1 MATIDLS
8 AYLRAP
14 ATRLLDSAMNTNWH
28 EVILPP
34 WCTVVVITSSA
45 SLYYA
50 LANGA
55 DGRTQPVASAAASGT
70 SDKVSVAVSGTEGK
84 FSVVMRDAED
94 KPGVVGVIPNRSI
107 FVAAQSGTAAVSIEL
122 GVGR

>member
-14 ATRLLDSAMNTNWH
+14 STRLLDSAMNTNWH
-28 EVILPP
+28 EIVLPP
-34 WCTVVVITSSA
+34 WCTVVTITTTA

-70 SDKVSVAVSGTEGK
+70 SDKVSVSVSGGEGK
-84 FSVVMRDAED
+84 FAVVVRDAED
-94 KPGVVGVIPNRSI
+94 RPGVVGVIPNRSI
-107 FVAAQSGTAAVSIEL
+107 FLAAQTGTAAVSIEL

>member
-55 DGRTQPVASAAASGT
+55 AGRTQPVDGDAASGT
-70 SDKVSVAVSGTEGK
+70 DDKCSVTVTGTEGK
-84 FSVVMRDAED
+84 IAIVMRDAED
-94 KPGVVGVIPNRSI
+94 RPATVGVTPNRSI
-107 FVAAQSGTAAVSIEL
+107 FLAAQTGTAAVSIEL

>member
-50 LANGA
+50 LAKGA

>member
-14 ATRLLDSAMNTNWH
+14 ATRLLDAAMGTNWH
-28 EVILPP
+28 EIVLPS
-34 WCTVVVITSSA
+34 WCTVVVITTST

-55 DGRTQPVASAAASGT
+55 AGRTQPVASAAASGT
-70 SDKVSVAVSGTEGK
+70 SDKVSVSVSGSEGK

-94 KPGVVGVIPNRSI
+94 KPGTVGVTPNRSI
-107 FVAAQSGTAAVSIEL
+107 FLAAQSGTAAVSIEL

>member
-1 MATIDLS
+1 MAALDLS

-14 ATRLLDSAMNTNWH
+14 ATRLVGASVGTNWQ
-28 EVILPP
+28 EIVLPA

-55 DGRTQPVASAAASGT
+55 AGRTQPVDGDAASGT
-70 SDKVSVAVSGTEGK
+70 DDKCSVTVTGTEGK
-84 FSVVMRDAED
+84 IAIVMRDAED
-94 KPGVVGVIPNRSI
+94 KPATVGVTPNRSI

>member
-8 AYLRAP
+8 GYLRAP
-14 ATRLLDSAMNTNWH
+14 STRLLDSAMGTNWH

-34 WCTVVVITSSA
+34 WCTVATITTTA

-94 KPGVVGVIPNRSI
+94 KPGTVGVTPNRSI
-107 FVAAQSGTAAVSIEL
+107 FLAAQSGTAAVSIEL